1 MCARSFAESHMRQ
14 NFISTLAI
22 GTAFALSACGGG
34 ETPNPNPTE
43 SEQATQTRPADD
55 PSLVTVEGR
64 IEEGTECPI
73 LRTPDGEVY
82 VLSLG
87 EADFGP
93 GDYVRFT
100 GEEAD
105 ASFCMEGQAT
115 LIPENI
121 EEIDPPARDRDPARS
136 GGIALTEDYLIGS
149 WVAKGVDADCD
160 DPDFTVSKS
169 PGALV
174 MEADISRHDRNAAIA
189 LGDYPRLVLDEPMD
203 DLPME
208 ARGPDGVA
216 ILRPATDAAYEPVSI
231 GSATIKGDGV
241 VFVKCSD

>member
-1 MCARSFAESHMRQ
+1 MTLLDERGEGERLERRPRLAA
-14 NFISTLAI
+14 STCRGVVL
-22 GTAFALSACGGG
+22 LGGH
-34 ETPNPNPTE
+34 
-43 SEQATQTRPADD
+43 
-55 PSLVTVEGR
+55 
-64 IEEGTECPI
+64 
-73 LRTPDGEVY
+73 
-82 VLSLG
+82 
-87 EADFGP
+87 
-93 GDYVRFT
+93 
-100 GEEAD
+100 
-105 ASFCMEGQAT
+105 
-115 LIPENI
+115 
-121 EEIDPPARDRDPARS
+121 PARS

-149 WVAKGVDADCD
+149 WVAKGASANCD
-160 DPDFTVSKS
+160 EPDFTVSKS

-216 ILRPATDAAYEPVSI
+216 ILRPATDAAYDPVSI